1 MSVSRIRSCPDRTGG
16 GILPKEVYEAMQ
28 KRAELKRKKFGKYVE
43 ADVVRTEVVKHLK
56 EKGLLDKGK
65 DYL

>member
-1 MSVSRIRSCPDRTGG
+1 MAKYDKIMTLKFPR
-16 GILPKEVYEAMQ
+16 EVYEAMQ
-28 KRAELKRKKFGKYVE
+28 KRAEWKRKKFGKYVE
-43 ADVVRTEVVKHLK
+43 ADVVRTAVVKHLK